1 MIAFFLQRFGT
12 PGVFAFIAASML
24 MVILS
29 IGILGDR
36 TKGLALEEISR

>member
-1 MIAFFLQRFGT
+1 MF
-12 PGVFAFIAASML
+12 

-36 TKGLALEEISR
+36 TKGLALEEISH